1 MKRVFKPV
9 KWIFPMLMFGCAFA
23 FTACSD
29 DDENTPV
36 VPDEVT
42 TEAMYGDYTGK
53 MLTLAASSTADE
65 GEDTPEGV
73 DVSAKVDN
81 DTVYLEKFPIKDIV
95 LSIVQDETLADQIVE
110 AVGDVNYKIGYEPT
124 LSEAKDSISF
134 VMEPE
139 PLKLSLSMPSA
150 TGDAQTMVVEVKVE
164 AVDGAGYA
172 VESGNMK
179 FDLSATEV
187 LLGEGDSQISFPRFS
202 ATTFKFDMN
211 QQKAE

>member
-187 LLGEGDSQISFPRFS
+187 LLGKGDSQISFPGFS

>member
-164 AVDGAGYA
+164 AVDDAGYA

-187 LLGEGDSQISFPRFS
+187 LLGEGDSQISFPGFS

>member
-1 MKRVFKPV
+1 MKRFFKPV

-53 MLTLAASSTADE
+53 MLTLAASPTADE

-187 LLGEGDSQISFPRFS
+187 LLGEGDSQISFPGFS

>member
-95 LSIVQDETLADQIVE
+95 LSIVQNETLADQIVE

-187 LLGEGDSQISFPRFS
+187 LLGEGDSQISFPGFS

>member
-187 LLGEGDSQISFPRFS
+187 LLGEGDSQISFPGFS
-202 ATTFKFDMN
+202 ATTFKSDMN

>member
-95 LSIVQDETLADQIVE
+95 LSIVRDETLADQIVE

-187 LLGEGDSQISFPRFS
+187 LLGEGDSQISFPGFS

>member
-187 LLGEGDSQISFPRFS
+187 LLGEGDSQISFPGFS

>member
-81 DTVYLEKFPIKDIV
+81 DTVYLEKFSIKDIV

-187 LLGEGDSQISFPRFS
+187 LLGEGDSQISFPGFS

>member
-1 MKRVFKPV
+1 MKWFV
-9 KWIFPMLMFGCAFA
+9 PMLMIGCAFA

-29 DDENTPV
+29 DDDDTPAI
-36 VPDEVT
+36 PDEVT

-53 MLTLAASSTADE
+53 MLTLTVSPTADE
-65 GEDTPEGV
+65 ENGGEETAEGV
-73 DVSAKVDN
+73 DVSVKVDN
-81 DTVYLEKFPIKDIV
+81 DTVYLDKFPIKDIV
-95 LSIVQDETLADQIVE
+95 LSIVQDETLADMIVA

-139 PLKLSLSMPSA
+139 PLKLSLSIPSA
-150 TGDAQTMVVEVKVE
+150 TGEAQAMVVEVKVE
-164 AVDGAGYA
+164 AVEGAGYA

-187 LLGEGDSQISFPRFS
+187 LLGEGDSQMPFPGFVP
-202 ATTFKFDMN
+202 TTFKFDMN

>member
-1 MKRVFKPV
+1 M
-9 KWIFPMLMFGCAFA
+9 
-23 FTACSD
+23 
-29 DDENTPV
+29 
-36 VPDEVT
+36 
-42 TEAMYGDYTGK
+42 
-53 MLTLAASSTADE
+53 
-65 GEDTPEGV
+65 
-73 DVSAKVDN
+73 
-81 DTVYLEKFPIKDIV
+81 
-95 LSIVQDETLADQIVE
+95 SIVQDETLADQIVE

-187 LLGEGDSQISFPRFS
+187 LLGEGDSQISFPGFS

>member
-1 MKRVFKPV
+1 MKKVFKPMR
-9 KWIFPMLMFGCAFA
+9 WIVPMLMIGCAFA

-29 DDENTPV
+29 DDDNTPSIV
-36 VPDEVT
+36 DEVT

-53 MLTLAASSTADE
+53 VLTLTASATEA
-65 GEDTPEGV
+65 GEETSEGV
-73 DVSAKVDN
+73 DISAKVNN
-81 DTVYLEKFPIKDIV
+81 DTVYLEKFPVKDIV
-95 LSIVQDETLADQIVE
+95 MSIVNNETIADQIVA
-110 AVGDVNYKIGYEPT
+110 AVGDINYKIGYKPALT
-124 LSEAKDSISF
+124 EAKDSITF
-134 VMEPE
+134 TMNPE
-139 PLKLSLSMPSA
+139 PLKLSLTMPSL
-150 TGDAQTMVVEVKVE
+150 TGEGQAMVVEVKVE

-187 LLGEGDSQISFPRFS
+187 LLGEGDSQTVFPGFT

>member
-53 MLTLAASSTADE
+53 MLTLAASSTVDE

-187 LLGEGDSQISFPRFS
+187 LLGEGDSQISFPGFS

>member
-150 TGDAQTMVVEVKVE
+150 TGDAQTMVGEVKVE

-187 LLGEGDSQISFPRFS
+187 LLGEGDSQISFPGFS